1 MGLNSLAA
9 FSSGYLGWVAMMAHA
24 FIWGEID
31 PGRAHSGSLGSSDLR
46 GVEGDVS

>member
-1 MGLNSLAA
+1 MGSNLVAA
-9 FSSGYLGWVAMMAHA
+9 FSSVCLGWVAMMAHA
-24 FIWGEID
+24 SIWGEID